1 MTAYEKE
8 QIFNLIAR
16 QFPRWPS
23 TYSKCWNES
32 CNEFGRGGNECPK
45 CLEGKLAEA
54 TDKKT
59 AKKYLKLI
67 SELRHLEINILFN
80 FFSL

>member
-1 MTAYEKE
+1 MNAYDKE
-8 QIFNLIAR
+8 QLFNLIAR

-23 TYSKCWNES
+23 TYSKCFNES
-32 CNEFGRGGNECPK
+32 CDEFSRGGNECPK

-59 AKKYLKLI
+59 AKKYLKLVA
-67 SELRHLEINILFN
+67 ELRHLEIHILFDKPI
-80 FFSL
+80 